1 MGWQVNLQHIEPANS
16 FFFCIQIEYTVQE
29 VVDISSINDLVIV
42 IIECIPSIG

>member
-16 FFFCIQIEYTVQE
+16 IVFAFKSNTTVQE
-29 VVDISSINDLVIV
+29 VDMSSINDLVIV